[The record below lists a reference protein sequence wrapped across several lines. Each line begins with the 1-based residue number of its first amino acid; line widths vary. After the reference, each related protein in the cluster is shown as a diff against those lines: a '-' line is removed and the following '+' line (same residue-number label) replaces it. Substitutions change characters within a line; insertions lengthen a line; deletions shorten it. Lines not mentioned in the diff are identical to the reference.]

1 MNKKSAE
8 SLFKE
13 LAKNSKKPEIARL
26 RDIYDDVEGAIK
38 AGVPIAAVFNG
49 TLELGF
55 TMTESSFKN
64 ALHRIRKERGLS
76 KQRKNKVDKQHP
88 QHSTSP
94 VEQNPLI
101 INSALNPPVS
111 MPAELKPAAP
121 DPVAAPTRKLL
132 CGPIPEDT
140 PLMEPLAN
148 TVPEFSQEGDLE
160 HTAISGLILNRTQR
174 MATITLEYTDE
185 NGEVF
190 SETPHQ
196 KRFRLTWR
204 KPIPTTPSA
213 TAANFTKMDMSIF
226 GNKSS

>member
-1 MNKKSAE
+1 MNEKSAA

-38 AGVPIAAVFNG
+38 AGVPIAAVFKG

-76 KQRKNKVDKQHP
+76 KQRKKKVDQQHP
-88 QHSTSP
+88 QHSTRP
-94 VEQNPLI
+94 VEKKPSSGNPLI
-101 INSALNPPVS
+101 INSAAS
-111 MPAELKPAAP
+111 MPAKLKPAT
-121 DPVAAPTRKLL
+121 PVAAPTRKLL
-132 CGPIPEDT
+132 CGPIPEGT
-140 PLMEPLAN
+140 PLMERLSSAK
-148 TVPEFSQEGDLE
+148 PEFSQEGDLE
-160 HTAISGLILNRTQR
+160 HPAIAGLILNRIER

-190 SETPHQ
+190 SETPLE
-196 KRFRLTWR
+196 KRYRLTWR
-204 KPIPTTPSA
+204 TPVPTTPSSTFA
-213 TAANFTKMDMSIF
+213 KFTKMDMSIF
-226 GNKSS
+226 GNQSD

>member
-1 MNKKSAE
+1 MNEKSAA

-38 AGVPIAAVFNG
+38 AGVPIAAVFKG

-76 KQRKNKVDKQHP
+76 KQRKKKVDQQHP
-88 QHSTSP
+88 QHSTTP
-94 VEQNPLI
+94 VEKKTSSGNPLI
-101 INSALNPPVS
+101 INSALNFPVS
-111 MPAELKPAAP
+111 MPAKLKPAAP
-121 DPVAAPTRKLL
+121 IAEPTRKLL
-132 CGPIPEDT
+132 CNPIPEGA
-140 PLMEPLAN
+140 PLMKPLAN

-160 HTAISGLILNRTQR
+160 HTTISGLILNRTQR
-174 MATITLEYTDE
+174 MTTITLEYTDE

-213 TAANFTKMDMSIF
+213 TGANFTKMDMSIF
-226 GNKSS
+226 GG